1 MVEISGWRNLFLEV
15 CALSES
21 AERQY
26 GIAHLSYSNYILE
39 RLALCIDTCSNI
51 HVVSTL
57 ASDLQECSRNLTELI
72 ETLQRLHNR
81 WEEYKSFLEGPTQ
94 YNTLLT
100 TQQLGR
106 GRLQFQVSKSQ
117 VEYLASLSFKWTEI
131 ASILGLSRMTLYRY
145 DM

>member
-15 CALSES
+15 SALSES

-51 HVVSTL
+51 QEIIVVSTL

-72 ETLQRLHNR
+72 ET
-81 WEEYKSFLEGPTQ
+81 YKG
-94 YNTLLT
+94 YIIAGKNTSLFWKVLL
-100 TQQLGR
+100 
-106 GRLQFQVSKSQ
+106 
-117 VEYLASLSFKWTEI
+117 
-131 ASILGLSRMTLYRY
+131 SIILY
-145 DM
+145 

>member
-15 CALSES
+15 SALSES

-26 GIAHLSYSNYILE
+26 GIAHLSYSKYILE

-51 HVVSTL
+51 QEIIVVSTL

-81 WEEYKSFLEGPTQ
+81 WENISLLWKVLLSIILYRLPSSLDEGDHSF
-94 YNTLLT
+94 
-100 TQQLGR
+100 
-106 GRLQFQVSKSQ
+106 K
-117 VEYLASLSFKWTEI
+117 LASHKWNI
-131 ASILGLSRMTLYRY
+131 
-145 DM
+145 